1 MKTTRFFN
9 KRSFLFSFFVC
20 LPTICFAIPNPAS
33 VLCSTLNYQAM
44 EGDCIFPDGSR
55 CEQWSFWRGECGKK
69 FHICTVRGGT
79 LDLMNKT
86 PVCLMK
92 EQIYTWQIK
101 KSSESPVKQ
110 SEWTVVFIPYVSS
123 AAQSQQTQ

>member
-1 MKTTRFFN
+1 MKTKRFFN
-9 KRSFLFSFFVC
+9 KRFFLFSVFAC
-20 LPTICFAIPNPAS
+20 LPTFCFAIPNPAS

-79 LDLMNKT
+79 LDQMNKT

-110 SEWTVVFIPYVSS
+110 SAWTIVFIPYVSS